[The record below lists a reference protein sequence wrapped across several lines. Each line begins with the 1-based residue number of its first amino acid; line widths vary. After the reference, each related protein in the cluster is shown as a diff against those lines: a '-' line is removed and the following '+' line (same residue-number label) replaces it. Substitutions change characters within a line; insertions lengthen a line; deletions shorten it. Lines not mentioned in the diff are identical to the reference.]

1 MFIVSLFSGLHPLN
15 PSVLFS
21 QLGPN
26 FRYGFPD
33 ILETF
38 FPTDDGKALRY
49 WDYLFTELKAG
60 KYDALI
66 MTSCKFAVSAP
77 NYAAYPHISGDER
90 WIQEPLLD
98 ILSTL
103 ADIPI
108 ICLHHEMWS
117 FNLHRTRLID
127 SAKAGKLSFF
137 TLGEHVR
144 TLVKVENTEPWT
156 EEAEDGDF
164 RWNDV
169 PIEVFVPV
177 SLPINE
183 REHTN

>member
-1 MFIVSLFSGLHPLN
+1 MPSSYSL
-15 PSVLFS
+15 
-21 QLGPN
+21 
-26 FRYGFPD
+26 
-33 ILETF
+33 I
-38 FPTDDGKALRY
+38 A
-49 WDYLFTELKAG
+49 
-60 KYDALI
+60 
-66 MTSCKFAVSAP
+66 
-77 NYAAYPHISGDER
+77 GDER
-90 WIQEPLLD
+90 WIQDPLLD

-144 TLVKVENTEPWT
+144 TLVKVENTELWT
-156 EEAEDGDF
+156 QEAEDGDF

-177 SLPINE
+177 SLPRNE
-183 REHTN
+183 REHTNRFNIPVADLPASGFRCTTVANAREDRSQ